1 MYTITVIVRDD
12 QNIDISLMRRA
23 GTHPIGGSTIYDIL
37 YSDIYEFGLAM
48 GLPARDIPARY
59 RRNSRTIYGTLTP
72 TPIEDRYGDMV
83 DPLYNLVRNNLG
95 LFVQFLAWRVSK
107 RSFSTA
113 NPNVANVAAST
124 STFAVG
130 MDTQNVDWLS
140 DVTTERALTLELPS
154 KNDIKQ
160 MILRLPEG
168 MVGNVCT
175 SYIPSKLVAQS
186 YLSGVTSVRKLIN
199 SLVGRYREDAAY
211 ARASSFGDAVG
222 TLSTILRQPGWDIQG
237 SELVYTNRIEVERV
251 MYKGKL
257 FDLPP
262 EYKGRL
268 YINEIRMPAAPT
280 IGNVTGRGL
289 HPHVSGSDPTVL
301 LNLCA
306 GTLSGAPISE
316 VVNLPEALRTA
327 YYGSMYGGKAT
338 RMIEYLFS
346 MGFKNEFAE
355 EFPGLSECLI
365 NAYHDGVS
373 NGEVFGR

>member
-1 MYTITVIVRDD
+1 
-12 QNIDISLMRRA
+12 
-23 GTHPIGGSTIYDIL
+23 
-37 YSDIYEFGLAM
+37 
-48 GLPARDIPARY
+48 
-59 RRNSRTIYGTLTP
+59 
-72 TPIEDRYGDMV
+72 
-83 DPLYNLVRNNLG
+83 
-95 LFVQFLAWRVSK
+95 
-107 RSFSTA
+107 
-113 NPNVANVAAST
+113 
-124 STFAVG
+124 

-199 SLVGRYREDAAY
+199 SLVGRYREDAAH
-211 ARASSFGDAVG
+211 ARASSFGDAFR

-289 HPHVSGSDPTVL
+289 HPHVSGSNPTVL
-301 LNLCA
+301 SNLCT